1 MLGINISELNYR
13 RLQNFKANKR
23 GYSAFKIFIFLFLF
37 TLFAEFLSNDKPLLI
52 KYNNS
57 FYFPIFHNYTEKT
70 FDGDFETYTDYKDP
84 YIKTKIETNG
94 WMIWPLI
101 TYSYDTIN
109 YLTPTPAPSPPDK
122 ENWLGTDD
130 QSRDVLARLIYGFRL
145 SVLFGL
151 TLTIFSSIIGIAAG
165 AVQGFFG

>member
-84 YIKTKIETNG
+84 YT
-94 WMIWPLI
+94 W
-101 TYSYDTIN
+101 
-109 YLTPTPAPSPPDK
+109 A
-122 ENWLGTDD
+122 
-130 QSRDVLARLIYGFRL
+130 
-145 SVLFGL
+145 
-151 TLTIFSSIIGIAAG
+151 SIIGEVVELSSVDAETHIDKMSQKYLGIPKFPWKNPTEPRKMIKIIPIIAKHS
-165 AVQGFFG
+165 